1 MNIALAKTRIMTNLL
16 MLLHFCFKY
25 ISGTI
30 NFDLYY
36 TFYNCIFRICNSIYT
51 FIFLLVQLISGH
63 IDKSFNCLRG
73 YKLNIL
79 NYFFSIWVIFHNHS
93 RITGLLRKREEIFL
107 TPHYHFQPLH
117 SHLDFSRVIIAE
129 SSSLHIGSSRDQTG
143 NLCFPSANR

>member
-1 MNIALAKTRIMTNLL
+1 MNVALAKTTIMTNLL
-16 MLLHFCFKY
+16 ILLHLCFKY
-25 ISGTI
+25 ISGTK

-79 NYFFSIWVIFHNHS
+79 NYFCFYLGFLSQPFTNH
-93 RITGLLRKREEIFL
+93 RTAWEAGG
-107 TPHYHFQPLH
+107 HF
-117 SHLDFSRVIIAE
+117 FN
-129 SSSLHIGSSRDQTG
+129 SSLPLPTSSQSLRY
-143 NLCFPSANR
+143 